1 METTEIIDTVA
12 TTVENACQM
21 GEPIPEWP
29 DYNVA
34 DYFLNGGVGP
44 MTVITLFLIAVLVSA
59 WKAPT
64 WVRDFGFGAVIA
76 SLCWLFVGCIQ
87 MFQAIEIV
95 GNTMPFSVYCGGL
108 WRILIPLVYGLL
120 IYLLSIIISTFQK
133 PRI

>member
-1 METTEIIDTVA
+1 METKEIIDTVA
-12 TTVENACQM
+12 VQVEGACQM
-21 GEPIPEWP
+21 AEPIPQWP

-44 MTVITLFLIAVLVSA
+44 MCVITLFLIGVLVSA
-59 WKAPT
+59 WKAPA

-76 SLCWLFVGCIQ
+76 AVCWLFVGFIQ

-95 GNTMPFSVYCGGL
+95 GNTMPFSVHCGGL

-120 IYLLSIIISTFQK
+120 IYLLSILISTFQK

>member
-12 TTVENACQM
+12 TTIENACQM

-76 SLCWLFVGCIQ
+76 SLCWLFVGC
-87 MFQAIEIV
+87 
-95 GNTMPFSVYCGGL
+95 
-108 WRILIPLVYGLL
+108 
-120 IYLLSIIISTFQK
+120 
-133 PRI
+133 

>member
-1 METTEIIDTVA
+1 MRSGIPAEVKPFKKINEMETTEIIDTVA

-59 WKAPT
+59 
-64 WVRDFGFGAVIA
+64 
-76 SLCWLFVGCIQ
+76 
-87 MFQAIEIV
+87 
-95 GNTMPFSVYCGGL
+95 
-108 WRILIPLVYGLL
+108 
-120 IYLLSIIISTFQK
+120 
-133 PRI
+133 